1 MKTRTTLKLTAP
13 TPKQA
18 ARCVAFLRRERDRLK
33 ELGIRLRRPSPSG
46 PLAFA
51 LGLAAEWLNTARER
65 EQLRCVEF
73 RKKKGVFR

>member
-13 TPKQA
+13 TPRQV
-18 ARCVAFLRRERDRLK
+18 ARCVAYLRRERDRLK

-51 LGLAAEWLNTARER
+51 LGLAADWLNTARER
-65 EQLRCVEF
+65 EKWRNLRS
-73 RKKKGVFR
+73 